1 MPSSYYRKDGVKIT
15 HDPYAPGM
23 AAKYGAPGKTDA
35 DGFEPYYAGGGSVP
49 GGGGGYGDLAGS
61 GAGSVDYSRP
71 YGDVAYEPAKPFDD
85 DEPPF

>member
-35 DGFEPYYAGGGSVP
+35 DGFDPYADSVGAGIYSGTVQRAADGSVVI
-49 GGGGGYGDLAGS
+49 G
-61 GAGSVDYSRP
+61 R
-71 YGDVAYEPAKPFDD
+71 
-85 DEPPF
+85 